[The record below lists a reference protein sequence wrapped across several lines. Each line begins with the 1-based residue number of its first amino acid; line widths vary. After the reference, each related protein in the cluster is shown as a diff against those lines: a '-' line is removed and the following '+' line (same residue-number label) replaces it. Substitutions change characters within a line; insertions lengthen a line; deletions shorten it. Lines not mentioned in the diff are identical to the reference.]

1 MKMKWMESPYLPVII
16 ATIGAILAIAAAAVQ
31 AYNSDLTEK
40 KRVGEYEALLKK
52 SNDAL
57 DSNQKTLEKAD
68 EQIAKLE
75 SILENNKKL
84 LEDINALMKAK

>member
-1 MKMKWMESPYLPVII
+1 MKWMESPYLPVII